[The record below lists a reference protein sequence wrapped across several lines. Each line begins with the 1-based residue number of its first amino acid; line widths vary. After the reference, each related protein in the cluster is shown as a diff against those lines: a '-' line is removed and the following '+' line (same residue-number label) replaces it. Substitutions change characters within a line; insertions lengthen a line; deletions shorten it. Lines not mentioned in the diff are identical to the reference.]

1 MNGVSGGRN
10 GSFSTGAF
18 ETKYPSAQP
27 VHTQR
32 FTPTSV
38 FDETQVRGSNNGLSS
53 DDYER
58 KRVGGGGFAPSMNG
72 ASSGTYDKRLWID
85 KNPYRTIGG

>member
-1 MNGVSGGRN
+1 M
-10 GSFSTGAF
+10 

-27 VHTQR
+27 IRTQR

-38 FDETQVRGSNNGLSS
+38 FDETQVRGSSNGLSGN
-53 DDYER
+53 DYDR
-58 KRVGGGGFAPSMNG
+58 RRIGGGSAPSPNG
-72 ASSGTYDKRLWID
+72 SSSQTYDKRLWID

>member
-1 MNGVSGGRN
+1 MNGVSDGRN
-10 GSFSTGAF
+10 GSFSTGAM

-27 VHTQR
+27 QSIAR

-38 FDETQVRGSNNGLSS
+38 FDETTVRGSANGLGSQ
-53 DDYER
+53 DYDR
-58 KRVGGGGFAPSMNG
+58 KRVGGGFAPSANG
-72 ASSGTYDKRLWID
+72 TSSNTYEKRMWID

>member
-1 MNGVSGGRN
+1 MNGVSDGRN
-10 GSFSTGAF
+10 GSFSTGAM

-38 FDETQVRGSNNGLSS
+38 FDETQVRGSANGLGSQ
-53 DDYER
+53 DYDR
-58 KRVGGGGFAPSMNG
+58 KRIGGGYAPSANG
-72 ASSGTYDKRLWID
+72 ASSQTYDKRLWID
-85 KNPYRTIGG
+85 KNPYRTLGG

>member
-1 MNGVSGGRN
+1 MNGVSDGRN
-10 GSFSTGAF
+10 GSFSTGAM

-38 FDETQVRGSNNGLSS
+38 FDETQVRGSANGLGSQ
-53 DDYER
+53 DYDR
-58 KRVGGGGFAPSMNG
+58 KRIGGGFAPSANG
-72 ASSGTYDKRLWID
+72 ASSQTYDKRLWID
-85 KNPYRTIGG
+85 KNPYRTLGG

>member
-1 MNGVSGGRN
+1 M
-10 GSFSTGAF
+10 

-38 FDETQVRGSNNGLSS
+38 FDETQVRGSANGLGSE
-53 DDYER
+53 DYDR
-58 KRVGGGGFAPSMNG
+58 KRIGGGYAPSANG
-72 ASSGTYDKRLWID
+72 ASAQTYDKRLWID
-85 KNPYRTIGG
+85 KNPYRTLGG

>member
-1 MNGVSGGRN
+1 M
-10 GSFSTGAF
+10 

-38 FDETQVRGSNNGLSS
+38 FDETQVRGSANGLGSQ
-53 DDYER
+53 DYDR
-58 KRVGGGGFAPSMNG
+58 KRIGGGFAPSANG
-72 ASSGTYDKRLWID
+72 ASSQTYDKRLWID
-85 KNPYRTIGG
+85 KNPYRTLGG